1 MRFREFKINLE
12 VNLFQN
18 DIADLKDYPKFGS
31 RGFIDVAYNSAA
43 ESITLLKTQNA
54 VLPLNKSEKY

>member
-1 MRFREFKINLE
+1 L
-12 VNLFQN
+12 
-18 DIADLKDYPKFGS
+18 AH

>member
-1 MRFREFKINLE
+1 MKFE

-31 RGFIDVAYNSAA
+31 SGIHRCSYNSAA
-43 ESITLLKTQNA
+43 ESITLLKHKRCI
-54 VLPLNKSEKY
+54 LPLNKNEKY